1 MKTTLNKIYAK
12 RPCGSGWEKLLNSL
26 GKIKPDDEDLEL
38 SYILESNGIRDAIWA
53 LRCFNYLDYCLFLA
67 DVAEGVLDIYEKK
80 HNNPAPRNA
89 INAIRLFKEGKI
101 TKSELKNTAY
111 AAASDAAASDVDA
124 ADAAADAAYA
134 DAAADAAYADAAYAA
149 DARLKEYQKQAI
161 DLLKVLGRSRA
172 GRPKGSRNFIKKEE
186 NIKVLVPKSLIGK
199 VKEFINNLLNN
210 EKVN

>member
-12 RPCGSGWEKLLNSL
+12 QPCGSGWEKLLNSL

-38 SYILESNGIRDAIWA
+38 SHILESNGIRDAIWA

-101 TKSELKNTAY
+101 TKSELKNTA
-111 AAASDAAASDVDA
+111 ATTTAASDAAAYA
-124 ADAAADAAYA
+124 AYAAAYAAYAAADAAYA
-134 DAAADAAYADAAYAA
+134 DA
-149 DARLKEYQKQAI
+149 RKNKWEEI
-161 DLLKVLGRSRA
+161 TVL
-172 GRPKGSRNFIKKEE
+172 FIKFFCE
-186 NIKVLVPKSLIGK
+186 
-199 VKEFINNLLNN
+199 
-210 EKVN
+210 